1 MLRKISVNTQTGGS
15 RPEAFITKGKLRLK
29 QNIDTVYLNNGDEFE
44 VELYNPTQNKVLA
57 KIEMNG
63 DSIGAGVILRPGQRI
78 FLERFLNEAKKFLFE
93 TYTVEGDNKSVENA
107 IAKNGDVIVKFYDE
121 YIQQPYYVTNTAG
134 YNTLTVNNA
143 NFGTT
148 YEPSVTYTTNNVY
161 GTITTSNSTLNATTG
176 SYTTT
181 LANTSNVTTDPG
193 INYDRSFTNKLK
205 KETGRVEKG
214 SESDQIF
221 TYENTFFNYFPCA
234 SSWWKI
240 KPMSEK
246 IMEKEDLKVFCT
258 ECGSKR
264 KKDSHK
270 FCPHCGTKF

>member
-1 MLRKISVNTQTGGS
+1 MIRRISVNTQTGDS
-15 RPEAFITKGKLRLK
+15 RPEAFITKGKQRLK
-29 QNIDTVYLNNGDEFE
+29 QNIDTVYLSNGDEFE

-63 DSIGAGVILRPGQRI
+63 NSIGAGVILRPGERI

-93 TYTVEGDNKSVENA
+93 TYSVEGDNNSVEKA

-121 YIQQPYYVTNTAG
+121 YIQPYY
-134 YNTLTVNNA
+134 YNNLCGGTTTLTIGNTFVST
-143 NFGTT
+143 FGNTF
-148 YEPSVTYTTNNVY
+148 EPSVTYTTNNVH
-161 GTITTSNSTLNATTG
+161 GTIATSNAAAG

-181 LANTSNVTTDPG
+181 LANSSNVTTDPG
-193 INYDRSFTNKLK
+193 INYDRFLTK
-205 KETGRVEKG
+205 KRKIETGRVEKG
-214 SESDQIF
+214 SESSQIF
-221 TYENTFFNYFPCA
+221 TYDNTSFNYYPSA
-234 SSWWKI
+234 TNWWKI
-240 KPMSEK
+240 KPISEK

-270 FCPHCGTKF
+270 FCPNCGTKF